1 MVRSPP
7 TAETRAAGVSEEE
20 TPAPP
25 TTPSAAPTT
34 SSPEAV
40 ATPPLAGGELNPAT
54 PPRTGGELGILRVT
68 IDGFPKPKYNASFGQ
83 TLMQSMHFI
92 QPGSITIPYCFTSA
106 CTRTFEVQVA
116 VQCPH

>member
-1 MVRSPP
+1 MVRSRP
-7 TAETRAAGVSEEE
+7 TAETRAAGVSAEE

-25 TTPSAAPTT
+25 TTPSAETA
-34 SSPEAV
+34 
-40 ATPPLAGGELNPAT
+40 AT

-92 QPGSITIPYCFTSA
+92 QPGSITALYCLTSA
-106 CTRTFEVQVA
+106 WTRTFEVQVA